1 MAINA
6 QRATRVAQRARAP
19 CSKHLYA
26 QQLSIPKRQRLG
38 YAGRARKQD
47 IDKAGAKYF
56 RRSSMRLSDA
66 ELREQ
71 DFLKQ
76 ARQPQ
81 TVIDTKVRETIAREK
96 RIGGILNPHT
106 T

>member
-1 MAINA
+1 
-6 QRATRVAQRARAP
+6 
-19 CSKHLYA
+19 
-26 QQLSIPKRQRLG
+26 
-38 YAGRARKQD
+38 
-47 IDKAGAKYF
+47 
-56 RRSSMRLSDA
+56 MRLSDA